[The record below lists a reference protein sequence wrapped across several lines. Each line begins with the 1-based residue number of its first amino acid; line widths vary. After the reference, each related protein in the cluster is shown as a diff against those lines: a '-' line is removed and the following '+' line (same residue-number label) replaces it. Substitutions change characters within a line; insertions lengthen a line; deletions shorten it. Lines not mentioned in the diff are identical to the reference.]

1 MSDISRINGLSI
13 VFNDFFRFSE
23 GTQNEIG
30 RLLKLLNIYTLKL
43 AYLNKTFYICPT
55 LVIRQMSFCRL
66 IGNPVGIRNSARY
79 CDALCDEKY
88 LTPLSARKDGK
99 VAFQGLVRRPARVQ
113 YS

>member
-13 VFNDFFRFSE
+13 VFNEFFRFSE

-30 RLLKLLNIYTLKL
+30 
-43 AYLNKTFYICPT
+43 YLNKTFYICPT